1 MIKVKDWLK
10 VITLTQ
16 GIMEFQ
22 IWEKLCR
29 VQSAVDPIYF
39 DEKYLDRD
47 VASVEFVCDCTDDY
61 DMDPTVRIHLY
72 PEVEK

>member
-29 VQSAVDPIYF
+29 VQSVVDPIYF
-39 DEKYLDRD
+39 DKKI
-47 VASVEFVCDCTDDY
+47 S
-61 DMDPTVRIHLY
+61 
-72 PEVEK
+72 